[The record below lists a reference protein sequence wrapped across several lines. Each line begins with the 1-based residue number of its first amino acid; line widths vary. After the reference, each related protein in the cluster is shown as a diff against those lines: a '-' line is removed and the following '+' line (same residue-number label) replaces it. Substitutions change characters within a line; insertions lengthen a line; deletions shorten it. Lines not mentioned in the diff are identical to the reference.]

1 MHYNILV
8 LAYSAPADRKN
19 HKKSRPGA
27 SYISTYIK
35 NHIMYLNKVIEC
47 IFPLYFKNTTFIIF
61 IILIYIKYRTR
72 FVLKK
77 IFINFKNLDDFQ
89 KIT

>member
-1 MHYNILV
+1 MHYMVLI
-8 LAYSAPADRKN
+8 LAYSAPADRKK
-19 HKKSRPGA
+19 HKNTRSCT

-35 NHIMYLNKVIEC
+35 NHMVYINKVREC

-61 IILIYIKYRTR
+61 IILKDIKYRTR

-77 IFINFKNLDDFQ
+77 IFINFKNLNDF
-89 KIT
+89 

>member
-8 LAYSAPADRKN
+8 LGYSAPADRKN
-19 HKKSRPGA
+19 LKKSRLGA

-47 IFPLYFKNTTFIIF
+47 IFPLYFKN
-61 IILIYIKYRTR
+61 
-72 FVLKK
+72 
-77 IFINFKNLDDFQ
+77 
-89 KIT
+89 